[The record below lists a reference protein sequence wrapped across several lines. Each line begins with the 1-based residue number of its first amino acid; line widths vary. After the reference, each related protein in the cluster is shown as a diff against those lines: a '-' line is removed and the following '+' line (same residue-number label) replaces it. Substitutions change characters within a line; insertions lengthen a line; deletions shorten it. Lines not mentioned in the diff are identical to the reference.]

1 MKVLHIF
8 RSKPDGETLKLVKMV
23 SPGNH
28 WQTTHLLKETVD
40 YNELVKKIFDADQII
55 SWW

>member
-8 RSKPDGETLKLVKMV
+8 RSKPDGETLKLVKIL
-23 SPGNH
+23 SRGNR
-28 WQTTHLLKETVD
+28 WQTTHLPRETVD
-40 YNELVKKIFDADQII
+40 YNELVKRVFDADKVI